1 LRCGNTWFD
10 IQEAAQLAAQFTAGR
25 SFDDYQ
31 IDPMLRMAV
40 EQAFS
45 IIGEALIQLTRED
58 AGIAARLSESRNIIA
73 FRNILVHAYAQIDDR
88 IVWGI
93 VESRLPVLI
102 REVSM
107 LMDEADRQ
115 P

>member
-1 LRCGNTWFD
+1 
-10 IQEAAQLAAQFTAGR
+10 
-25 SFDDYQ
+25 
-31 IDPMLRMAV
+31 MLRMAV
-40 EQAFS
+40 ERAFS